1 MTNSVFLRATD
12 KRTVMIDN
20 YSYINGISFKVDA
33 LSSEIVRFY
42 KANASMNYSYPL
54 GSVNSIVNVIFD

>member
-1 MTNSVFLRATD
+1 MLD
-12 KRTVMIDN
+12 YMIDN

-33 LSSEIVRFY
+33 LSSETVRFY

>member
-1 MTNSVFLRATD
+1 
-12 KRTVMIDN
+12 MIDN